1 MEEEKH
7 PPADHLHHHHHHSVQ
22 YCSARI
28 MSPEIVEIGED
39 HSRSIGAASRDAAAS
54 DVYVAVG
61 KDDLHVLKWALDHAV
76 SPGARI
82 YLVHVFSPVT
92 YINTPGYAIEWQSYQ
107 ASDIDTACVCVK
119 QHKATVGR
127 LARSQLNQEQ
137 VRVYVN
143 EENNRRRNLLQK
155 YIRLCNDA
163 KQVTVETMLV
173 ESKATAKAI
182 LDLISVAN
190 VTSLVMGTKL
200 SPRSRLFTKKLSK
213 GEFVKKNAPDYCE
226 VTIVHDGKKVVDG
239 QKVAE
244 AELARSSSPSPSS
257 PGTGRPQ
264 VKGKS
269 RRNLFECVC
278 LSGKFQ
284 N

>member
-137 VRVYVN
+137 V
-143 EENNRRRNLLQK
+143 
-155 YIRLCNDA
+155 
-163 KQVTVETMLV
+163 TVETMLV

-200 SPRSRLFTKKLSK
+200 SPPSRLFTKKLSK